1 MMALSLAALGVV
13 FGDIG
18 TSPLYAIREIFTIN
32 NNILELNEANMLGI
46 LSLIF
51 WSLILIV
58 SVKYITF
65 IMRANNK
72 GEGGIMALLSLA
84 NRNAKSRK
92 KKMLIMFIG
101 MLGACM
107 FYADGMITPAISV
120 LSAIEGIELITP
132 TFHDFI
138 VPITL
143 IIIFLLFWMQ
153 SKGTTTVGIMFGPVM
168 LIWFITLG
176 ALGAYNIIQAP
187 YVLNALNPFYAFNF
201 LDTQFSI
208 AFITLGAV
216 VLCVTGA
223 ESLYADM
230 GHFGR
235 NPIKI
240 TWFSFVFPALT
251 LNYFG
256 QGALILSDS
265 SNIKNPFYLMAPEWF
280 TLPLVILATF
290 ATIIA
295 SQACITGAFSV
306 SRQALQMGFIPRM
319 RIDHTS
325 ENQEGQI
332 YLPRINWILMIGV
345 MSVVII
351 FQNSSALASAYGIAI
366 TLNMVIAT
374 I

>member
-1 MMALSLAALGVV
+1 MSKKHNAGMFALSLGALGVV

-18 TSPLYAIREIFTIN
+18 TSPLYAIKEIFSIG
-32 NNILELNEANMLGI
+32 NNILALNNQNMLGI

-51 WSLILIV
+51 WSLLSIV

-65 IMRANNK
+65 IMRANNN

-84 NRNAKSRK
+84 NRNAKSKYK
-92 KKMLIMFIG
+92 KLFIMAIG

-120 LSAIEGIELITP
+120 LSAVEGIELITP
-132 TFHDFI
+132 KFDSFI
-138 VPITL
+138 IPATL
-143 IIIFLLFWMQ
+143 VIIFGLFWAQ
-153 SKGTTTVGIMFGPVM
+153 SKGTSAVGFMFGPVM
-168 LIWFITLG
+168 LVWFLTLG
-176 ALGAYNIIQAP
+176 ALGVYNIIQAP
-187 YVLNALNPFYAFNF
+187 IVLHALNPIYAVNF
-201 LDTQFSI
+201 LTNEFSV

-240 TWFSFVFPALT
+240 TWFSFVFPSLT

-256 QGALILSDS
+256 QGALIMNDP
-265 SNIKNPFYLMAPEWF
+265 NTIKNPFYMMAPDALL
-280 TLPLVILATF
+280 LPLVILATV

-306 SRQALQMGFIPRM
+306 SRQALQLGFI
-319 RIDHTS
+319 
-325 ENQEGQI
+325 
-332 YLPRINWILMIGV
+332 
-345 MSVVII
+345 
-351 FQNSSALASAYGIAI
+351 
-366 TLNMVIAT
+366 
-374 I
+374 